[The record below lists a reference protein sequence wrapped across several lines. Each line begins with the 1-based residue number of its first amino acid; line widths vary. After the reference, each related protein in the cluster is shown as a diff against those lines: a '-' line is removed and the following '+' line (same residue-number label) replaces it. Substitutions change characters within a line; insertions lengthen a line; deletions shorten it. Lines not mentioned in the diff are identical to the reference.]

1 MIEQFRKTAGGW
13 MLALAVVLIGA
24 LSGCQTNAPKYG
36 DSSQESGNAFHIGEL
51 ITVKGVPV
59 SGGGTPDS
67 TIEHTERIGEDGN
80 ITLPYIQQV
89 KAEGKTASQLQ
100 REIHDKYVPKYYTDL
115 TVTVYGADKYFYV
128 EGEVHASG
136 KYEYPGNM
144 TVVRAI
150 SVAGGFTD
158 FAGKTKVQVTHNGH
172 RQKVNVS
179 KAINDPRLDVPVY
192 PGDTIHVPRR
202 IF

>member
-1 MIEQFRKTAGGW
+1 MEP
-13 MLALAVVLIGA
+13 
-24 LSGCQTNAPKYG
+24 SGT
-36 DSSQESGNAFHIGEL
+36 GNAFNIGEL
-51 ITVKGVPV
+51 ITVKGVPL
-59 SGGGTPDS
+59 SGGTDS

-80 ITLPYIQQV
+80 ISLLYIGQV

-100 REIHDKYVPKYYTDL
+100 KEIHDLYVPKYYTGL
-115 TVTVYGADKYFYV
+115 NVTVYGSDKYFYV
-128 EGEVHASG
+128 EGEVRASG

-150 SVAGGFTD
+150 AVAGGFTD
-158 FAGKTKVQVTHNGH
+158 FAGKTRVQLTHNGH
-172 RQKVNVS
+172 KQKVNVS
-179 KAINDPRLDVPVY
+179 KAMEDSKFDAPVY